1 MIKRDLIRQVK
12 RLELVTRRKASS
24 RLAGEYH
31 SVFKGRG
38 IDFNEVQPYSPGDDV
53 RFIDWNVSARTGDL
67 FVKKFVEERE
77 LTVWIAVD
85 ASSSMRFG
93 SIDRSKA
100 EIVTE
105 IAAVLAFSA
114 IRNNDRVGLLI
125 FSDDVEHFIPA
136 KKGRKHVL
144 RIIRDILEGKWNG
157 QRTDIDKAMDFLGKI
172 SRRQAVVFMIS
183 DFLSTG
189 FERSFKIGSRRHDV
203 VPVVIEDPLEIDF
216 PEGVDALIPIRD
228 LEDGKIRWLDLND
241 REQLRVVRQR
251 LRAERAQRDRLFK
264 KLRLDTVPVDI
275 DQPYIDRLVYF
286 FRRRAARP

>member
-1 MIKRDLIRQVK
+1 MLKRDLIRQVK

-38 IDFNEVQPYSPGDDV
+38 IDFDEVQPYSPGDDV

-67 FVKKFVEERE
+67 FVKRFVEERE

-85 ASSSMRFG
+85 ASASMRFG
-93 SIDRSKA
+93 SVERSKA

-144 RIIRDILEGKWNG
+144 RIIRDILEGEWNG
-157 QRTDIDKAMDFLGKI
+157 QRTDIGNAMDFLGRI

-189 FERSFKIGSRRHDV
+189 FERSFKIGARRHDV

-216 PEGVDALIPIRD
+216 PDNVQALVPIRD
-228 LEDGKIRWLDLND
+228 LEDGKVRWIDLHD
-241 REQLRVVRQR
+241 KEQMRVIRQR
-251 LRAERAQRDRLFK
+251 LRAEREQRDRLFK

-275 DQPYIDRLVYF
+275 DKPYIDRLVYF

>member
-1 MIKRDLIRQVK
+1 MLKRDLIRQVK

-38 IDFNEVQPYSPGDDV
+38 IDFDEVQPYSPGDDV

-67 FVKKFVEERE
+67 FVKRFVEERE

-85 ASSSMRFG
+85 ASASMRFG
-93 SIDRSKA
+93 SVEQSKA

-125 FSDDVEHFIPA
+125 FSDHVEHFIPA

-144 RIIRDILEGKWNG
+144 RIIRDILDGHWNG
-157 QRTDIDKAMDFLGKI
+157 QRTDIGNAMDFLGKI

-183 DFLSTG
+183 DFLATG
-189 FERSFKIGSRRHDV
+189 YERSFKIGARRHDV
-203 VPVVIEDPLEIDF
+203 VPVIIEDPLEIDL
-216 PEGVDALIPIRD
+216 PEVNALLPIRD
-228 LEDGKIRWLDLND
+228 LEDGKIRWLDLHNK
-241 REQLRVVRQR
+241 EQTHIVKQR
-251 LRAERAQRDRLFK
+251 LLDERKQRDRLFK

-275 DQPYIDRLVYF
+275 DKPYIDRLVHF